1 MGIAMDIRLRLLES
15 LLRQK
20 LLGKGLKGK
29 PITPQIVSYAVTRA
43 CNLKC
48 LHCHADAQEAM
59 PNELTLREA
68 KQAINEMA
76 ELGTEVIIF
85 SGGEP
90 LLRKNFILNLT
101 EYCSDLGIIP
111 AMLTNGVLLDHKTAW
126 ELKEAGMLAVGVP
139 LDFATPECHDTFRN
153 KLGAFESAI
162 NAIKA
167 CIEVD
172 LKVVI
177 TTMALKNNFDE
188 IPELIDLLAD
198 LGVEQV
204 VLYDFIPVG
213 RGKDLKEL
221 TISQEQRAKL
231 LDYLYKIQEER
242 EMFFLVSGGSP
253 LYPGIVLEMHKHYGT
268 KPPDQFLRQFL
279 VQAPIGCHAGLN
291 YFSLRPDG
299 DIYPCPFLQLKVGN
313 IRERSLADI
322 WHNSKVFNELRNRSL
337 LKEKC
342 GECEYRENCGG
353 CRARAYTQ
361 TGDYLAQDSSC
372 PINLLMEKRVSF
384 YAIECFSLCIG

>member
-1 MGIAMDIRLRLLES
+1 MDIRLRLLES

-29 PITPQIVSYAVTRA
+29 PITPQMVSYAVTRA

-59 PNELTLREA
+59 PKELTLREA

-90 LLRKNFILNLT
+90 LMRKNFILNLT
-101 EYCSDLGIIP
+101 EYCNDLGVIP

-126 ELKEAGMLAVGVP
+126 ELKEAGMIAVGVP
-139 LDFATPECHDTFRN
+139 LDFATPERHDKLRN
-153 KLGAFESAI
+153 TPGAFEGAI

-167 CIEVD
+167 CREVD

-188 IPELIDLLAD
+188 IPKLIDLLEN

-213 RGKDLKEL
+213 RGKDLEDL
-221 TISQEQRAKL
+221 TMNREQRAKL

-242 EMFFLVSGGSP
+242 EMFFLFSGGSP
-253 LYPGIVLEMHKHYGT
+253 LYPGIILEMHKHYGT

-291 YFSLRPDG
+291 YFSLRPNG
-299 DIYPCPFLQLKVGN
+299 DVYPCPFLQLKVGN

-322 WHNSKVFNELRNRSL
+322 WYNSKVFNELRNRTL

-342 GECEYRENCGG
+342 GKCEHRENCGG
-353 CRARAYTQ
+353 CRARAYAK
-361 TGDYLAQDSSC
+361 TGDYLESDPIC
-372 PINLLMEKRVSF
+372 PIGLFSDKRVELVN
-384 YAIECFSLCIG
+384 IECFGLCVG